1 MSNTDIANYI
11 NTLATDYHIL
21 FFEIVKQNNIPYT
34 ENNNGVFI
42 NMYDVPIH
50 LFETFSTHVEK
61 YNLRVENP
69 SIINNTV
76 DPHIAKEIQNEDDN
90 NIYSNKSVTSKLIE
104 NISNSMNASFQVDE
118 KDYEF
123 FEKEK
128 QKILKKNVH
137 MKFNVAIKKYLKI
150 SSSENK
156 KTDLNMQS
164 ILYPEEYLF

>member
-1 MSNTDIANYI
+1 MSNIDFANYI
-11 NTLATDYHIL
+11 NTLPTEYHIL
-21 FFEIVKQNNIPYT
+21 FFEMVKQNNIPFT

-42 NMYDVPIH
+42 NVYDVPIH
-50 LFETFSTHVEK
+50 LFDTFSTHVEK
-61 YNLRVENP
+61 YNLRVETASN
-69 SIINNTV
+69 INTV
-76 DPHIAKEIQNEDDN
+76 DPRIATKITNEDDD
-90 NIYSNKSVTSKLIE
+90 NIYSNKSITTKLIE
-104 NISNSMNASFQVDE
+104 NISNSMNVSFEVDD